1 MRNFKAVSITL
12 AVLMLTGVLFAQDQI
27 VIIPRPAPGSPIPFV
42 DRDNLF
48 AKAYHLFR
56 EGLAPAAID
65 SLKKLL
71 DESGVKL
78 DLRNY
83 YVVVANF
90 TDSATPVGLLHEGSE
105 FFNTRLYG
113 LQEAKLYYIFLTRQR
128 RGASFVSTL
137 LTAKD
142 SPLTEALPQ
151 FIGLFLPFL
160 SPGLSL
166 RETVPDT
173 TWIDM
178 REFEV
183 PAPFQKFS
191 NISVLVKT
199 KLEEERVLA
208 TITLD
213 NTSRERWSFGVATA
227 VTSVRD
233 LDFTIG
239 DDGVIRIQPKP
250 SGDIGNFAVV
260 NYNFKPVDTKARTLS
275 TSFHL
280 LGGMRLARTIEPM
293 VGIGFGVPV
302 AMFETHLFVGY
313 SLEFA
318 QELKSGFVVGQ
329 FVREDP
335 FKTKLR
341 GKPRF
346 GIELKFP

>member
-1 MRNFKAVSITL
+1 MRNFKAVLMAAIVL
-12 AVLMLTGVLFAQDQI
+12 ALAAGLFAQEQV

-142 SPLTEALPQ
+142 SPFTQALPQ

-160 SPGLSL
+160 SPL
-166 RETVPDT
+166 RATGTDT

-199 KLEEERVLA
+199 KLEDERVLA
-208 TITLD
+208 TVTLD

-302 AMFETHLFVGY
+302 AMFETHLFAGY